1 MHVCMIIWL
10 FKTLRR
16 KSMIYIDLAIA
27 FIMLRKLLNTFLYQS
42 MILDVCVNLNAY
54 FLKFKFAA
62 FSLQTTS
69 QNSFT
74 LIGCLRINNLLL
86 IIIGKTYLGCVI
98 DILQLNWRFF
108 ISIDRLNNIYK
119 ERSSSQFF
127 FLKNGPFPASFSFI
141 FVFSIH
147 SWQYTNVQY

>member
-1 MHVCMIIWL
+1 
-10 FKTLRR
+10 
-16 KSMIYIDLAIA
+16 MIYIDLAIA

-98 DILQLNWRFF
+98 DILQLN
-108 ISIDRLNNIYK
+108 
-119 ERSSSQFF
+119 
-127 FLKNGPFPASFSFI
+127 
-141 FVFSIH
+141 
-147 SWQYTNVQY
+147 